1 MYIQYICFFFII
13 LIFVDSKI
21 CMVLWCNLYLSLEGK
36 RMKKIIKGVLLT
48 SALTASSLTM
58 AAQYVYFGA
67 EINQTTY
74 KQESALELDST
85 MVAFKAGKAF
95 NPYFSIEAQAALAV
109 SDGKDKGLKGGV
121 DSRFSL
127 LAVGSYAFNDRSHV
141 YVAGGISA
149 IKASVDDGINKVSD
163 NGGSLSFLLGAEY
176 KLQRNL
182 GVNLS
187 VGSYYSDSDNGV
199 DTDVMGVGLGL
210 HYYL

>member
-1 MYIQYICFFFII
+1 
-13 LIFVDSKI
+13 
-21 CMVLWCNLYLSLEGK
+21 
-36 RMKKIIKGVLLT
+36 MKKIITGVLLT
-48 SALTASSLTM
+48 STLTASSLAM

-67 EINQTTY
+67 EINRTFY
-74 KQESALELDST
+74 KEKRAADVNLELEST
-85 MVAFKAGKAF
+85 MAVFKLGKAF
-95 NPYFSIEAQAALAV
+95 NPYFSIEAQGALAV
-109 SDGKDKGLKGGV
+109 SDGKDSGLKGGV

-149 IKASVDDGINKVSD
+149 IRASIDYGAYKVSD
-163 NGGSLSFLLGAEY
+163 NGGSLSLLVGTEY

-187 VGSYYSDSDNGV
+187 VGSYYHDSDNGV
-199 DTDVMGVGLGL
+199 KTDAIGIGAGF

>member
-1 MYIQYICFFFII
+1 
-13 LIFVDSKI
+13 
-21 CMVLWCNLYLSLEGK
+21 
-36 RMKKIIKGVLLT
+36 MKKIITGVLLT
-48 SALTASSLTM
+48 STLTASSLAM

-67 EINQTTY
+67 EINRTFY
-74 KQESALELDST
+74 KEKRAADVNLELEST
-85 MVAFKAGKAF
+85 MVVFKLGKAF
-95 NPYFSIEAQAALAV
+95 NPYFSIEAQGALAV
-109 SDGKDKGLKGGV
+109 SDGKDDFLGVQHKGGV

-149 IKASVDDGINKVSD
+149 IRASIDYGAYKVSD
-163 NGGSLSFLLGAEY
+163 NGGSLSLLVGTEY

-187 VGSYYSDSDNGV
+187 VGSYYHDSDNGV
-199 DTDVMGVGLGL
+199 KTDAIGIGAGF

>member
-1 MYIQYICFFFII
+1 
-13 LIFVDSKI
+13 
-21 CMVLWCNLYLSLEGK
+21 
-36 RMKKIIKGVLLT
+36 MKKIITGVLLT
-48 SALTASSLTM
+48 STLTASSLAM

-67 EINQTTY
+67 EINRTFY
-74 KQESALELDST
+74 KEKLDDLSLELEST
-85 MVAFKAGKAF
+85 MVVFKLGKAF
-95 NPYFSIEAQAALAV
+95 NPYFSIEAQGALAV
-109 SDGKDKGLKGGV
+109 SDGKDSGLKGGV

-149 IKASVDDGINKVSD
+149 IRASIDYGAYKVSD
-163 NGGSLSFLLGAEY
+163 NGGSLSLLVGTEY

-187 VGSYYSDSDNGV
+187 VGSYYSDSDDGV
-199 DTDVMGVGLGL
+199 KTDAIGIGAGF

>member
-1 MYIQYICFFFII
+1 
-13 LIFVDSKI
+13 
-21 CMVLWCNLYLSLEGK
+21 
-36 RMKKIIKGVLLT
+36 MKKIITGVLLT
-48 SALTASSLTM
+48 STLTASSLAM

-67 EINQTTY
+67 EINRTFY
-74 KQESALELDST
+74 KEKLDDLSLELEST
-85 MVAFKAGKAF
+85 MVVFKLGKAF
-95 NPYFSIEAQAALAV
+95 NPYFSIEAQGALAV
-109 SDGKDKGLKGGV
+109 SDGKDDFLGVQHKGGV

-149 IKASVDDGINKVSD
+149 IRVSIDDGFEKVSD
-163 NGGSLSFLLGAEY
+163 NGGSLSLLVGTEY

-187 VGSYYSDSDNGV
+187 VGSYYSDSDDGV
-199 DTDVMGVGLGL
+199 KTDAIGVGAGF